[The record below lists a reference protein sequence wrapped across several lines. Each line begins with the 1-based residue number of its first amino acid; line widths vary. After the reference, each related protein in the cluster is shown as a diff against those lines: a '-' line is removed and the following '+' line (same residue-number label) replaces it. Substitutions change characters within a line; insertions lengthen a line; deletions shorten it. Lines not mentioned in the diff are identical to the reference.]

1 MHLLI
6 VMEGKSLKS
15 LSLLSLFSLCTEAIH
30 ASDVGTPPGDGLK
43 MDLDNK
49 LFGQHIAKQVVLK
62 AVNGFFT
69 NPNPKKPLVLSL
81 HGGTGTGKNLISKI
95 IAENI
100 YTNGLQSAYV
110 HLFISTLH
118 FPYLEYLSDYKEQ
131 LQKWIR
137 GNVSTCARSMFI
149 FDEMDKM
156 QAGLIDAI
164 KPYLEHYDNIDG
176 VVYRKA
182 IFIFLSNA
190 GGEKI
195 TEIALDFWR
204 RGSKRE
210 EIQLKDLESKLSI
223 GVFNNKN
230 SLKMDL
236 DNKLFGQHIAKQ
248 VVLKAVNGFFT
259 NPNPKKPLVLSLHGW
274 TGTGKSLISKI
285 IAENIYTNGMQS
297 ANVHLFISTVH
308 FLHTKYL
315 SDYKEQLQKWIRGN
329 VSTCARSMFI
339 FDEMDKMQTG
349 LIDAIKPYLEHYDNI
364 DGVVYRKAIFIFL
377 SQAGGAR
384 ITEIALD
391 FWRRGI
397 KREEIQLK
405 DLESKLSIGV
415 FNNKDSGFWHTS
427 LIDCNVIDYFVPLLP
442 LEYKHVKL
450 CVKEELVA
458 RGYQADEKIITAVAD
473 EMTYFP
479 EHEKIYPDKGCK
491 TVAARVHYYL

>member
-1 MHLLI
+1 MKVMVRAVLL
-6 VMEGKSLKS
+6 V
-15 LSLLSLFSLCTEAIH
+15 LLSTPFLAVVESISMGTFFTGLFPKLFCKFQECCDDEWVKLNLT
-30 ASDVGTPPGDGLK
+30 GLK

-415 FNNKDSGFWHTS
+415 FNNKDRM
-427 LIDCNVIDYFVPLLP
+427 CN
-442 LEYKHVKL
+442 
-450 CVKEELVA
+450 EEHWN
-458 RGYQADEKIITAVAD
+458 KICSPIGNL
-473 EMTYFP
+473 YN
-479 EHEKIYPDKGCK
+479 HCGG
-491 TVAARVHYYL
+491 TVAQQ